1 MKIVRGEQLIIRY
14 PAVIEFYDNVVIC
27 RVCPQRR
34 CRAFLTETKTITK
47 TITES
52 SVQQFSAIRGEFT

>member
-27 RVCPQRR
+27 RVCPQRK
-34 CRAFLTETKTITK
+34 CRAFLTETKIITK

-52 SVQQFSAIRGEFT
+52 SVQ